1 MADLCA
7 FTDLGKAE
15 ELHVVRAPNRH
26 GVSNILCI
34 DTLDIRTIDSPR
46 VTALGVIGLCALRL
60 VVVVA
65 EDAYHITQHEISLG
79 LRGVILG

>member
-15 ELHVVRAPNRH
+15 ELHVVCAPNRH

-46 VTALGVIGLCALRL
+46 VTALGIIGLCALRL

-65 EDAYHITQHEISLG
+65 ENASLCVS
-79 LRGVILG
+79 LAFD